1 MTNAI
6 GRNRKNSNEGTRYG
20 LDMLEAHCA
29 TLNAYN
35 WVKASGKRYV
45 IAKDDAGRHYLD
57 LRSVANA

>member
-1 MTNAI
+1 MTNKKI
-6 GRNRKNSNEGTRYG
+6 NFNEGAGTRYG
-20 LDMLEAHCA
+20 LDALESHCA

-57 LRSVANA
+57 LRSVPNA